1 MTLAV
6 TVPFAT
12 PPEEDTGAVLFLEHF
27 KESLNSLEISHYV
40 IEGESP
46 KGILNLSTKAA
57 KTTEYSKDFST
68 VLLASNLHIDIQS
81 YNYETYPDE
90 DWINRDV
97 VLGVLPT
104 FTDTKLLG
112 ALKRH
117 LIDVSSIYIKDLILE
132 FSYASVLSE
141 LIFDVKSIPLYLNE
155 NSVALYPVIAEKLAE
170 FVDQIGPLDYSDTS
184 SEDNLMQH

>member
-27 KESLNSLEISHYV
+27 KESLNSLELSHYV

-46 KGILNLSTKAA
+46 KGILNLSTKEA
-57 KTTEYSKDFST
+57 KTTEYSKDLST
-68 VLLASNLHIDIQS
+68 LLPASNLHIDIHS
-81 YNYETYPDE
+81 YNYETYPD
-90 DWINRDV
+90 WIDRDI

-104 FTDTKLLG
+104 FTDTKLLA
-112 ALKRH
+112 ALKRS
-117 LIDVSSIYIKDLILE
+117 LIDISSIYIEDLILE

-141 LIFDVKSIPLYLNE
+141 LIFNVKSIPLYLNE

-170 FVDQIGPLDYSDTS
+170 FVDQIGPSGYSEVS
-184 SEDNLMQH
+184 IEDNLMQH